1 MSRAREDTAAEAAV
15 RAEVRPWMDAHAA
28 AYGPVV
34 GGRPR
39 LRDTAEYVAACR
51 AWQAELDGGGWG
63 AVAWPAAIGG
73 RGYGPVEARVVR
85 EEEGRY
91 AVPTGAFHVGIGMVG
106 PTLMAHGT
114 EAQRDR
120 FLAAM
125 RRGEHVWCQLFSEPD
140 AGSDLAS
147 LRTRAERDGDGWVV
161 TGRKVWTSGGRYA
174 DWGILLARTEPGS
187 RRHDGITYFL
197 LDMRTPGVEVR
208 PLVQINRAA
217 HFNEVVLD
225 DVRLPADAVVGE
237 VGHGWAVARTTLGAE
252 RLMIGSVAVL
262 DRVTDL
268 IAAAHAGPAAG
279 ASGRVGDPV
288 LRQSLADAY
297 VRASVLTYTGDRV
310 LDAVRLGGRPGPE
323 ASVLKLGLSRLLEQ
337 LGSLAMR
344 VLGAEGQLAGE
355 GDDGYGPLQDV
366 FLSQWAARIGGGTE
380 QIQRNLI
387 GERALGLPREPVER
401 ARG

>member
-1 MSRAREDTAAEAAV
+1 
-15 RAEVRPWMDAHAA
+15 
-28 AYGPVV
+28 
-34 GGRPR
+34 
-39 LRDTAEYVAACR
+39 
-51 AWQAELDGGGWG
+51 
-63 AVAWPAAIGG
+63 
-73 RGYGPVEARVVR
+73 
-85 EEEGRY
+85 
-91 AVPTGAFHVGIGMVG
+91 
-106 PTLMAHGT
+106 
-114 EAQRDR
+114 
-120 FLAAM
+120 
-125 RRGEHVWCQLFSEPD
+125 
-140 AGSDLAS
+140 
-147 LRTRAERDGDGWVV
+147 
-161 TGRKVWTSGGRYA
+161 VWTSGGRNA
-174 DWGILLARTEPGS
+174 DWAILLARTEPGS

-197 LDMRTPGVEVR
+197 VDMRTAGVEVR

-225 DVRLPADAVVGE
+225 EVRLPADAVVGE
-237 VGHGWAVARTTLGAE
+237 VGQGWAVARTTLGAE

-262 DRVTDL
+262 ERVTDL
-268 IAAAHAGPAAG
+268 IAAAHAGPAAR
-279 ASGRVGDPV
+279 AGRVGDPV
-288 LRQSLADAY
+288 LRQALADAY

-387 GERALGLPREPVER
+387 GERALGLPREP
-401 ARG
+401 AP

>member
-1 MSRAREDTAAEAAV
+1 M
-15 RAEVRPWMDAHAA
+15 
-28 AYGPVV
+28 
-34 GGRPR
+34 
-39 LRDTAEYVAACR
+39 
-51 AWQAELDGGGWG
+51 
-63 AVAWPAAIGG
+63 
-73 RGYGPVEARVVR
+73 
-85 EEEGRY
+85 
-91 AVPTGAFHVGIGMVG
+91 
-106 PTLMAHGT
+106 
-114 EAQRDR
+114 
-120 FLAAM
+120 
-125 RRGEHVWCQLFSEPD
+125 
-140 AGSDLAS
+140 
-147 LRTRAERDGDGWVV
+147 
-161 TGRKVWTSGGRYA
+161 
-174 DWGILLARTEPGS
+174 
-187 RRHDGITYFL
+187 
-197 LDMRTPGVEVR
+197 
-208 PLVQINRAA
+208 QINRAA
-217 HFNEVVLD
+217 DFNEVVLD

-252 RLMIGSVAVL
+252 RLMIGSVAVI

-268 IAAAHAGPAAG
+268 IAAAHAAPAAR